1 MVQDIE
7 KRIKG
12 INHIMMSVYYNNEVM
27 EYLALKL
34 RNESIN
40 LKNNLFLS
48 WINKKLIENQIINF
62 YKLFK
67 KPKKGRIFEKFSFHE
82 FLRIIKYRNYE
93 INYNLLDHKVNVLYE
108 EYESSQYQT
117 IREKYIAHLDLNV
130 PIIRL
135 HIIFFIAF
143 SKNILKLFDEICKEF
158 NIKPDY
164 ISENIKDSLNQIF
177 NQVSISEK
185 IKRLCFDEKLKGNEI
200 LELSKIND
208 IIN

>member
-1 MVQDIE
+1 LQ
-7 KRIKG
+7 
-12 INHIMMSVYYNNEVM
+12 
-27 EYLALKL
+27 
-34 RNESIN
+34 
-40 LKNNLFLS
+40 
-48 WINKKLIENQIINF
+48 
-62 YKLFK
+62 
-67 KPKKGRIFEKFSFHE
+67 
-82 FLRIIKYRNYE
+82 
-93 INYNLLDHKVNVLYE
+93 
-108 EYESSQYQT
+108 
-117 IREKYIAHLDLNV
+117 
-130 PIIRL
+130 
-135 HIIFFIAF
+135 F